1 MHPIAEIAQDLLAES
16 VLFQKEEFPFEGTLT
31 PGHSKVLLV
40 TGENAAGKSFLFQ
53 ALHGWARAHY
63 DLVGITVSIRERTGA
78 GTREDGGMRRM
89 MMFGDEAV
97 QSTGACSVSV
107 IERAFGNISEP
118 NHFLMLDEPELGL
131 SDGYAIAL
139 GRYLA
144 QKASEMPEA
153 SAGLVVVTHH
163 RGLARALAD
172 ELGQTPSFVFMRPKG
187 SQESLDFSAW
197 LSHVESRSVEDLLK
211 LRTLGFERKK
221 AVREALEESKKPE
234 RAAPGAR

>member
-1 MHPIAEIAQDLLAES
+1 MYSIAEIAQDLLAES
-16 VLFQKEEFPFEGTLT
+16 VLFQKEEFPFEGTLI
-31 PGHSKVLLV
+31 PGHPKVLLV
-40 TGENAAGKSFLFQ
+40 TGENAAGKSFFFQ
-53 ALHGWARAHY
+53 VLHGWARAHFEQA
-63 DLVGITVSIRERTGA
+63 GITVSIRERTGA

-89 MMFGDEAV
+89 MMFGDESV

-107 IERAFGNISEP
+107 IERAFGNASEP
-118 NHFLMLDEPELGL
+118 GRFLMLDEPELGL
-131 SDGYAIAL
+131 SDGYAVAL

-187 SQESLDFSAW
+187 AQESLDFTAW

-211 LRTLGFERKK
+211 LRALGFERKK

>member
-1 MHPIAEIAQDLLAES
+1 MYSIAEIAQDLLAES
-16 VLFQKEEFPFEGTLT
+16 VLFKKEEFPFEGTLT
-31 PGHSKVLLV
+31 PGHPKILLV
-40 TGENAAGKSFLFQ
+40 TGENAAGKSFFFQ
-53 ALHGWARAHY
+53 VLQGWARAHY
-63 DLVGITVSIRERTGA
+63 DFVGITVSIRERTGA

-97 QSTGACSVSV
+97 QSTGACSVDV
-107 IERAFGNISEP
+107 IERAFGNVSEP
-118 NHFLMLDEPELGL
+118 KRFLMLDEPEIGL
-131 SDGYAIAL
+131 SEGYAVAL

-187 SQESLDFSAW
+187 SQDNFDFPAW
-197 LSHVESRSVEDLLK
+197 LSHVESRSVEDLMA
-211 LRTLGFERKK
+211 LRALGSERRK
-221 AVREALEESKKPE
+221 AVHEALEESKKPE
-234 RAAPGAR
+234 RTAPGAR